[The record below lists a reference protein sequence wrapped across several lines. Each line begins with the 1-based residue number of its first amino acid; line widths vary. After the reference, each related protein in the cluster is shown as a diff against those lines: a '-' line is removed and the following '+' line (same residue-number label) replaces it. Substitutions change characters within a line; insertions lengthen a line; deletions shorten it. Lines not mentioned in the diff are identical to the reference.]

1 MNVASK
7 EMGQKKKK
15 AIYSE
20 EFQAM
25 LDRLGEED
33 YEESRS
39 ISGGQMCMRKSRLCM
54 EQVKALEKHFEMDN
68 KLQPERKLMIAEE
81 VGLEPRQVAIW
92 FQNRRA
98 RWKTK
103 QLEREYGKLRASYD
117 ALKHDY
123 GSLEQE
129 KLALLSQLKD
139 LKAKIEAKAL
149 ENRPD
154 NLSTRAPS
162 NSRVTSNEST
172 SMNIPLSVSS
182 SSSSSRWTFD
192 PFPFATSST
201 LDGFQPCKAYQSHQ
215 LTRVEEVGMFSNYEE
230 PCNIFSVDQA
240 PSLHWYTGDHSS

>member
-1 MNVASK
+1 MK
-7 EMGQKKKK
+7 EMGQKKK

-25 LDRLGEED
+25 LDRLEEED
-33 YEESRS
+33 YAESRS
-39 ISGGQMCMRKSRLCM
+39 MSGGQMCMRKSRLCM
-54 EQVKALEKHFEMDN
+54 EQVKALEKHFEMEN

-103 QLEREYGKLRASYD
+103 QLEREYCKLRASYD

-129 KLALLSQLKD
+129 KLALLSQLKG
-139 LKAKIEAKAL
+139 LKARIAAKAL
-149 ENRPD
+149 ENSSD
-154 NLSTRAPS
+154 NLSTRA
-162 NSRVTSNEST
+162 
-172 SMNIPLSVSS
+172 PLSVSS

-192 PFPFATSST
+192 PFPFATSSMV
-201 LDGFQPCKAYQSHQ
+201 DGFQPCKAYQSHQ
-215 LTRVEEVGMFSNYEE
+215 ITRVEEVGMFSNYEE

-240 PSLHWYTGDHSS
+240 PSLHWYPGDHSS